1 MYKDYL
7 WEREQA
13 EIVEF
18 ESGFMV
24 LKVLPDMLYIQDI
37 YVKPDFRKKGVGK
50 MMLMHAEEVAREIGK
65 TMILGT
71 CCPIAAGSTTSMKSM
86 LATGFELKS
95 CDTNLIYLVKKLEPI
110 QENLNG

>member
-18 ESGFMV
+18 DSGFMV
-24 LKVLPDMLYIQDI
+24 LKVLPEMLYIQDI
-37 YVKPDFRKKGVGK
+37 YVKPAHRQKGVGK
-50 MMLMHAEEVAREIGK
+50 MMLMHAENMAREIGK

-71 CCPIAAGSTTSMKSM
+71 CCPIATGATTSMKSM
-86 LATGFELKS
+86 LASGFELKS
-95 CDTNLIYLVKKLEPI
+95 CDANLIYLVKKIEPI